1 MQRFRASGIA
11 WCGAQSARKTAC
23 YHRAALSQVERNMA
37 LQRKTLG
44 RSGLKLS
51 VLGFGGTGLGNLY
64 APMTEAG
71 SMQALTA
78 AFAAGVRYYDT
89 APLYGHGLS
98 ELRTGAGLRSFGD
111 ADVILSSKVGWR
123 LKPAFGAPTDAGLFR
138 DITAFQ
144 RYNDYS
150 YDGAMRSF
158 EDSLNRLGRD
168 RIDIVM
174 IHDVDR
180 RNQGAR
186 FEEVFAQAMAGAY
199 KAILSLRDQG
209 TIAAIGCGLNDW
221 EACQAFAEA
230 GDFDCFL
237 LAGRYTLLE
246 QASLQTFLPLCEKR
260 GIGIVIGGPYN
271 SGILASGAVPGA
283 WFNYEPAT
291 ADVLERVKAIEKI
304 CAVHGVPLKAAAL
317 QFPLHHP
324 CVASVIPGISK
335 AGELDENLHM
345 LNTPIPDALWRD
357 LKSAGL
363 MDARAPTP

>member
-1 MQRFRASGIA
+1 
-11 WCGAQSARKTAC
+11 
-23 YHRAALSQVERNMA
+23 MA
-37 LQRKTLG
+37 LDRKSLG

-51 VLGFGGTGLGNLY
+51 VLGFGGTGLGNMY
-64 APMTEAG
+64 APMTESA

-78 AFAAGVRYYDT
+78 AYAEGVRYYDT

-98 ELRTGAGLRSFGD
+98 ELRTGAGLRSFD
-111 ADVILSSKVGWR
+111 DPEVIVSSKVGWR
-123 LKPAFGAPTDAGLFR
+123 LKPAFGAPTEAGLFR

-199 KAILSLRDQG
+199 KAILSLREQG
-209 TIAAIGCGLNDW
+209 TITAIGCGLNDW

-246 QASLQTFLPLCEKR
+246 QASLESFLPLCEKR
-260 GIGIVIGGPYN
+260 GIGIVLGGPYN

-291 ADVLERVKAIEKI
+291 AEVLEKVSTIERI
-304 CAVHGVPLKAAAL
+304 CAAHGVPLKAAAL

-335 AGELDENLHM
+335 AGELDENLRM
-345 LNTPIPDALWRD
+345 LRTSIPDALWRD

>member
-1 MQRFRASGIA
+1 
-11 WCGAQSARKTAC
+11 
-23 YHRAALSQVERNMA
+23 MA
-37 LQRKTLG
+37 LDHKSLG

-51 VLGFGGTGLGNLY
+51 VLGFGGTGLGNMY
-64 APMTEAG
+64 VPMTEAN

-78 AFAAGVRYYDT
+78 AYAAGVRYFDT

-98 ELRTGAGLRSFGD
+98 ELRTGAGLRSFD
-111 ADVILSSKVGWR
+111 DSEVILSSKVGWR
-123 LKPAFGAPTDAGLFR
+123 LKPAFGAPTQAGLFR

-144 RYNDYS
+144 RYNDYT

-186 FEEVFAQAMAGAY
+186 FEEVFSQAMAGAY
-199 KAILSLRDQG
+199 RAILSLREQG
-209 TIAAIGCGLNDW
+209 TISAIGCGLNDW

-260 GIGIVIGGPYN
+260 GIGIVLGGPYN

-291 ADVLERVKAIEKI
+291 AGVLEKVRAIEKI
-304 CAVHGVPLKAAAL
+304 CTAHRVPLKAAAL

-335 AGELDENLHM
+335 PGELDENLHM
-345 LNTPIPDALWRD
+345 LKTPIPDALWRD
-357 LKSAGL
+357 LKSTGL